1 MCIPSLEQV
10 CRWDD
15 DCPLA
20 TEPRVALHGRGR
32 LLGAGLAGRPVV
44 CVRAGLG
51 GAGVHNALAGY
62 VVFESFSKVAWS
74 LALAWVIFACA
85 EVGDLHHR
93 VSTPRAAQG
102 AELVYKSVL
111 YDPIAFS
118 CVYCIQ

>member
-1 MCIPSLEQV
+1 MTA
-10 CRWDD
+10 
-15 DCPLA
+15 PLRQS
-20 TEPRVALHGRGR
+20 RVLPYTVVAASWVLAW
-32 LLGAGLAGRPVV
+32 LAGLWCVYGRAWAGQEFTMPK
-44 CVRAGLG
+44 
-51 GAGVHNALAGY
+51 AGY

-74 LALAWVIFACA
+74 LALAWVILACA

-93 VSTPRAAQG
+93 ASTPRAAQG